1 MGDTIYKI
9 AANGTKTI
17 FTSNV
22 SGPFAL
28 AFDSHDNLFACN
40 FRTGAIVKITPA
52 KVVTN
57 FTTGLAGPVG
67 LAFDR
72 AGFLYVSSQT
82 DGTVIRFATNG
93 SPTFFAS
100 GLARPT
106 GLAFDAAGNLFVTER
121 SAGRVAKIAP
131 NQTKTIFA
139 SGLTEP
145 FGVTVDGAGNI
156 FVADHS
162 LGAIFKYTP
171 AGARSTFAIG
181 LHLPTFLTVEPPTGS
196 ILNISTRAQVM
207 TGNNV
212 LIGGFVI
219 GGTGPKRIL
228 LRGMG
233 PSLTSAGVPGA
244 LADPTIELRNHAGA
258 LITMNDNW
266 KDMQQAAITS
276 TGLAPH
282 NDHEAAI
289 AVTLSPG
296 AYTAIER
303 GKTNTT
309 GIGLVEVYDLNPT
322 AAAKLTNISTRAF
335 VGTGNDVAIAGFILG
350 NGNGAKVLVR
360 GRGPSLLQAGIT
372 NALADPM
379 LELRDAH
386 GQLVLSNDNWK
397 SSQATAI
404 QATNI
409 QPTNDLEPA
418 IVNTL
423 PAGAYTAIMRGKNN
437 GTGVG
442 LVEVYRVP

>member
-1 MGDTIYKI
+1 M
-9 AANGTKTI
+9 
-17 FTSNV
+17 
-22 SGPFAL
+22 
-28 AFDSHDNLFACN
+28 
-40 FRTGAIVKITPA
+40 
-52 KVVTN
+52 
-57 FTTGLAGPVG
+57 G

-72 AGFLYVSSQT
+72 SGFLYVSCQT
-82 DGTVIRFATNG
+82 DGTVARYATNG
-93 SPTFFAS
+93 AHTIFAS
-100 GLARPT
+100 SLARPT

-121 SAGRVAKIAP
+121 SAGRVLKIAP
-131 NQTKTIFA
+131 NGTKTPFA
-139 SGLTEP
+139 SSLTEP
-145 FGVTVDGAGNI
+145 FGATVDGAGNI

-171 AGARSTFAIG
+171 TGARSTFATG
-181 LHLPTFLTVEPPTGS
+181 LHLPTFLAVEPPTGS

-244 LADPTIELRNHAGA
+244 LGDPTIELRDHAGA

-266 KDMQQAAITS
+266 KDTQQATITS

-335 VGTGNDVAIAGFILG
+335 VGTGNNVAIAGFILG

-379 LELRDAH
+379 LELRDSH
-386 GQLVLSNDNWK
+386 GQLVLANDNWK

-418 IVNTL
+418 IVNAL

-437 GTGVG
+437 ATGVG